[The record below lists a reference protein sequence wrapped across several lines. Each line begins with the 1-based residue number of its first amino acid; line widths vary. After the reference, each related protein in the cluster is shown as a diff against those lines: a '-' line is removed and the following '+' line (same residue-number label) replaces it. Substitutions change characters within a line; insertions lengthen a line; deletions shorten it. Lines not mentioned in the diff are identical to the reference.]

1 VNYSPGF
8 RWLLASLIPATLGLK
23 LVTFADEP
31 APFADPVTTFLEE
44 RGFSIVS
51 NEKIMINNDVIV
63 AVRDQCRMLFAP
75 VSDTLSGELLKT
87 MVGQT
92 DQIAFIFRGAVYD
105 NIPNW
110 ITAADRIFS
119 RIITRFGSHRPSLT
133 LRIAA
138 SPQCEIRKIPWD
150 QL

>member
-8 RWLLASLIPATLGLK
+8 RWLLASLVPVTLGLK
-23 LVTFADEP
+23 LITFADEP
-31 APFADPVTTFLEE
+31 APFADSATTFLEGQ
-44 RGFSIVS
+44 GFSIIS

-63 AVRDQCRMLFAP
+63 AVRDQCRMLLAP
-75 VSDTLSGELLKT
+75 VSDTLSDELLKT

-92 DQIAFIFRGAVYD
+92 DKIAFVFRGTIYD
-105 NIPNW
+105 NLPNW

-119 RIITRFGSHRPSLT
+119 RITTRLGSRRPSIT

-138 SPQCEIRKIPWD
+138 SPQCEISKIPWD
-150 QL
+150 KL